1 MVNDKSYSEILYN
14 RCKTFEIDACSAQS
28 LIKNGASPLY
38 QYDCNTPLRVYVTKE
53 NVNIKSDV
61 VISLLEAVD
70 YININDFDIFEYIHC
85 ENIDIDLLKLL
96 INKGLKINGRKNN
109 INIVEKYATTK
120 NPNVDVFNI
129 FFEQGIPICSDI
141 RYGFKIVFDTVKL
154 YPSCYDIDEDYDY
167 VTDDND
173 KMGKTALYYYIISR
187 PRNGIS
193 LNVLN
198 CLLSYDKCNF
208 TYRRHTT
215 LYYYIGR
222 KDIKREIFDVLYSNG
237 NYLMDE
243 RMNILARYLLKHYR
257 NKNYE
262 FDNYIIDKL
271 LCNCINYNIVKL
283 CNHLR
288 DNTTLLSI
296 ILKKYKDSIQDL
308 LNEYILLSTVYLNVI
323 KFMVGEG
330 AVLYRF
336 NHINKYFLSIGNK
349 DPKVVEYILKNG
361 VETIGPDDNENNDK
375 IDIMPLFSIFMP
387 NELVIIKILELCMPY
402 IDDIN
407 KLDRYGCSILYRCV
421 NGNNTNIVKWLVDNG
436 ADINVVT
443 KYGHTCI
450 TICIVMSQRCIDEV
464 SKKYIDILEIIL
476 RKLPTIE
483 CIKKTMEYFNNSGL
497 HIYHTTSIK
506 ELCIKYFVLVDYEYV
521 CITYPSFINYIAKCK
536 NELDDMFKTK
546 IYNIDMY
553 TLMYKINKYMRKRFV
568 KHPVFTEWAKT
579 QYTIYTEIIDEAN
592 DFIKRNEEIDNLI
605 DEVSVN
611 NNWISILPLE
621 IKDLIF
627 SYAFL

>member
-1 MVNDKSYSEILYN
+1 MVNDNSYSEILYN
-14 RCKTFEIDACSAQS
+14 SCKAFEIDACSVQS

-38 QYDCNTPLRVYVTKE
+38 QYDGKTPLNVYVTKE
-53 NVNIKSDV
+53 NGNIKSDV
-61 VISLLEAVD
+61 VVSLLSAVD
-70 YININDFDIFEYIHC
+70 YKNINDFNIFEYIHC
-85 ENIDIDLLKLL
+85 EKVDIDLLKIL
-96 INKGLKINGRKNN
+96 IDKGLEINCHKNN

-120 NPNVDVFNI
+120 NPNVDIFNL
-129 FFEQGIPICSDI
+129 FFEQGISICSDI
-141 RYGFKIVFDTVKL
+141 QYGYKIVFDNAKL

-167 VTDDND
+167 VTDDDD
-173 KMGKTALYYYIISR
+173 KMGKTALYYYIITR

-193 LNVLN
+193 LDVLN
-198 CLLSYDKCNF
+198 CLLSYDTRHF

-215 LYYYIGR
+215 LYYYVGR
-222 KDIKREIFDVLYSNG
+222 NDIKREIFDVLYGNG
-237 NYLMDE
+237 NYLIDE
-243 RMNILARYLLKHYR
+243 RINILVRYLLKQYR

-262 FDNYIIDKL
+262 FDNYIIDQL
-271 LCNCINYNIVKL
+271 LYNCINYNIVKL
-283 CNHLR
+283 CNYLR
-288 DNTTLLSI
+288 DNRTILSI
-296 ILKKYKDSIQDL
+296 ILKKYKYSIQDL
-308 LNEYILLSTVYLNVI
+308 LNEYMLSSTIYLNVI
-323 KFMVGEG
+323 KCMVGEG

-336 NHINKYFLSIGNK
+336 NHINKYFLDIGNI

-361 VETIGPDDNENNDK
+361 VETGPDDNESNAK
-375 IDIMPLFSIFMP
+375 IDIMPLFSIFIP
-387 NELVIIKILELCMPY
+387 NELAIIKILELCMPY

-407 KLDRYGCSILYRCV
+407 KLDRHGCSILYHCV

-450 TICIVMSQRCIDEV
+450 TICIVMSQRCIYEV

-506 ELCIKYFVLVDYEYV
+506 ELCIKYFLLVDYEYV
-521 CITYPSFINYIAKCK
+521 CITYPSFTNYIDKCK

-546 IYNIDMY
+546 IYNINMY
-553 TLMYKINKYMRKRFV
+553 TLMYKINKHMRKRFV

-592 DFIKRNEEIDNLI
+592 DFIKRNEEIENLI
-605 DEVSVN
+605 EDVSMYN
-611 NNWISILPLE
+611 NNWMSKLPLE